1 MPTFRFKSS
10 SDRTILR
17 LISRVVRVTVLV
29 VFSTTVWV
37 AAQPMKIKKPVISN
51 NAPANK
57 RIQTGIWSELYEVI
71 LI

>member
-1 MPTFRFKSS
+1 
-10 SDRTILR
+10 
-17 LISRVVRVTVLV
+17 VVRVTVLV

-37 AAQPMKIKKPVISN
+37 AAQPMKIKKPVIST